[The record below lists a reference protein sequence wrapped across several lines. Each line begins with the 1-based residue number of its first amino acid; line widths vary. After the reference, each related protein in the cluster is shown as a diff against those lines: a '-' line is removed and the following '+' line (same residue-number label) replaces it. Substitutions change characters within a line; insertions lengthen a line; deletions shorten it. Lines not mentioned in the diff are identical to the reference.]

1 MFKISFHYRMI
12 LNTTG
17 HLRHAGNDA
26 VVEISDLQ
34 KQQLVDKYNKVL
46 KRSFKSTKPKVRMQK
61 HPHA

>member
-1 MFKISFHYRMI
+1 M
-12 LNTTG
+12 LETT
-17 HLRHAGNDA
+17 LWSKS
-26 VVEISDLQ
+26 VTCE